1 MKVAVLS
8 DIHGNAEALDAVLER
23 CDALEIGRIVC
34 LGDIV
39 GYGAD
44 PGYCV
49 DVIRDR
55 ADVLVAGNHD
65 RAAVG
70 LEDLSWMNDL
80 AAEAIQWTMGVLTP
94 SHVGLLTGLPLIH
107 REGDQTFVHGSPE
120 GPETFPYIFTAS
132 EAAAALKATDARLT
146 FVGHSHRAFI
156 YAEGMGEVASV
167 EGSIEVPDTRCLV
180 NVGSVGQP
188 RDRDPRAAFGVVD
201 DEYTTLELV
210 RVAYDLPRAQAKI
223 LEAGLPPF
231 LAERLSSGN

>member
-8 DIHGNAEALDAVLER
+8 DIHGNAEALDAVLAC
-23 CDALEIGRIVC
+23 CDARGVGRIVC

-55 ADVLVAGNHD
+55 ADVIVAGNHD

-70 LEDLSWMNDL
+70 LEDLSWMNRF
-80 AAEAIQWTMGVLTP
+80 ASEAIRWTASTLSTA
-94 SHVGLLTGLPLIH
+94 HADLLSDLPFEH
-107 REGDQTFVHGSPE
+107 REGDWHFVHGSPE
-120 GPETFPYIFTAS
+120 EPETFPYLFTGGDA
-132 EAAAALKATDARLT
+132 EPALRATDARLT

-156 YAEGMGEVASV
+156 YADGTGEVVSV
-167 EGSIEVPDTRCLV
+167 EGSFDVSDARCIV

-188 RDRDPRAAFGVVD
+188 RDRDPRAAFCLVD
-201 DEYTTLELV
+201 DGTPTIELI
-210 RVAYDLPRAQAKI
+210 RVAYDLPSAQAKI

-231 LAERLSSGN
+231 LAERLLSGS

>member
-8 DIHGNAEALDAVLER
+8 DIHGNAEALDAVLEQ
-23 CDALEIGRIVC
+23 CDALEISRIVC
-34 LGDIV
+34 LGDVV

-70 LEDLSWMNDL
+70 LEDLSSMNDL
-80 AAEAIQWTMGVLTP
+80 AAEAIQWTMDALTG
-94 SHVGLLTGLPLIH
+94 SHIDLLTRLPLEH
-107 REGDQTFVHGSPE
+107 REGDWHFVHGSPE
-120 GPETFPYIFTAS
+120 RPATFPYIFSSS

-156 YAEGMGEVASV
+156 YSEDEGEVVSV
-167 EGSIEVPDTRCLV
+167 EGLIAAPNARCLV

-188 RDRDPRAAFGVVD
+188 RDRDPRASFGVVD
-201 DEYTTLELV
+201 DENLALELV

-231 LAERLSSGN
+231 LAERLSVGN